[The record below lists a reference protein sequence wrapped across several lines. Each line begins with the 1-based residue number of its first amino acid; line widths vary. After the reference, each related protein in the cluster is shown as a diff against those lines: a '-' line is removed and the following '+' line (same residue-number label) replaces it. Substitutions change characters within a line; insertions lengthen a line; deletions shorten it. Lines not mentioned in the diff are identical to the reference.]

1 MKNLTISNLLKS
13 KTLLLVLAGM
23 MTLASCKKSAEVQ
36 SAESPDASAK
46 NVDATALVWRKANL
60 TNYESFPLPGSPEC
74 VEFNGCEW
82 AGQFAFLNGKQTL
95 SWVKANNII
104 SIHSKDAGKYKLK
117 TFRIKQGNKQI
128 DAKVYDNC
136 ADSDCN
142 GCCTINANENGIGF
156 LIDLEKYTMQRFGSG
171 SGIVEWACLDCQ

>member
-1 MKNLTISNLLKS
+1 MKNLTIFNLLKS
-13 KTLLLVLAGM
+13 KTALFVLAGTM
-23 MTLASCKKSAEVQ
+23 ILASCKKEVEVQ
-36 SAESPDASAK
+36 NPGSQDVSTTK
-46 NVDATALVWRKANL
+46 VDAEVWRKANL
-60 TNYESFPLPGSPEC
+60 TNYESYPLPGSPEC
-74 VEFNGCEW
+74 VEFNGCTW
-82 AGQFAFLNGKQTL
+82 AGMFAFLNDKQTL

-117 TFRIKQGNKQI
+117 TFRIRQGSKQI

-156 LIDLEKYTMQRFGSG
+156 LIDLEKYTVQRFGSG
-171 SGIVEWACLDCQ
+171 SGIVEWRCLDC